1 MSISYQWDQEPKNC
15 LFHTV
20 KWLHGINLG
29 LKFQKSPG
37 ELLVFSTLEVHDWVL
52 ISTMESSVSTKMA
65 DELYG
70 EKEVR
75 LVGVSNGK
83 PPSPRSRKKT
93 FQFKFK
99 GRRKR
104 IQCLHLKE
112 TKKEEF
118 SLIFWN
124 VWIKTVHT
132 REYNLLPLVHWLK
145 DRPFKDI
152 LTEFPRTMFNQLS
165 GNPGAQSSWYIKLTI
180 LDCSHRAFVW
190 H

>member
-1 MSISYQWDQEPKNC
+1 MASRYQSGAEVSEEFWRAP
-15 LFHTV
+15 
-20 KWLHGINLG
+20 G
-29 LKFQKSPG
+29 LQ
-37 ELLVFSTLEVHDWVL
+37 STSEVHDWVL

-93 FQFKFK
+93 FQFKFE

-118 SLIFWN
+118 SLIF
-124 VWIKTVHT
+124 
-132 REYNLLPLVHWLK
+132 
-145 DRPFKDI
+145 
-152 LTEFPRTMFNQLS
+152 
-165 GNPGAQSSWYIKLTI
+165 
-180 LDCSHRAFVW
+180 
-190 H
+190 